1 MPADSQIRETL
12 VFLATY
18 NERSNIDRLVDAILS
33 LPVSCDLLVVD
44 DNSPDGTGAFLK
56 ERVAADARIALI
68 SRAQPL
74 GVGSAH
80 RLGWAYARRFGY
92 RRIVTLD
99 ADFSHD
105 PLDIPRLVAALDAGA
120 DVALGSRFIPGGT
133 CDYKG
138 WRLFLSRTANGLA
151 RRLLGLPIHEYTTS
165 FRAGN
170 LTAVPAGLIET
181 IPNDGYAFFLTAAV
195 RLARHV
201 KRITEVPICFRERHS
216 GISKIPKAE
225 IFFGFANLVGLF
237 LHRHPF
243 EPARSTPRIFD
254 DLMKFSE
261 LHTRHRCG

>member
-1 MPADSQIRETL
+1 VGVDLQSRETL

-18 NERSNIDRLVDAILS
+18 NERSNVDRLLHTILT
-33 LPVSCDLLVVD
+33 LPISCDVLVID
-44 DNSPDGTGAFLK
+44 DNSPDGTGTFLK
-56 ERVAADARIALI
+56 ERVAANERITLI
-68 SRAQPL
+68 SRAERL

-120 DVALGSRFIPGGT
+120 DVALGSRFIPGGK
-133 CDYKG
+133 CGYKG
-138 WRLFLSRTANGLA
+138 WRLFLSRTANSLA
-151 RRLLGLPIHEYTTS
+151 RRLLGLPIREYTTS
-165 FRAGN
+165 FRAAN
-170 LTAVPAGLIET
+170 LNSIPFGLIET

-201 KRITEVPICFRERHS
+201 KHITEVPICFRERHS
-216 GISKIPKAE
+216 GISKIPKTE

-237 LHRHPF
+237 LDQRTF
-243 EPARSTPRIFD
+243 EPTAVAPHIFD
-254 DLMKFSE
+254 DLMEFSE
-261 LHTRHRCG
+261 LHTR